1 MYTKILVPLDGSEL
15 AESAL
20 PYLEWFMKVSH
31 VNEIV
36 FLRVIEPFHVPGG
49 IEGTIIPEERERIE
63 QDAVK
68 LAENYLSKITGR
80 FKAGKIKIES
90 LVKVGKPAKTVADY
104 VAKSDVDLIIL
115 ATHAFSGIRRLV
127 SGSVA
132 DEILRA
138 AQVPIFLV
146 KREDWPPDK

>member
-20 PYLEWFMKVSH
+20 PYLEWFVKVSK

-36 FLRVIEPFHVPGG
+36 FFRVVEPFHVPGG
-49 IEGTIIPEERERIE
+49 VEGTIMPEERERIV

-68 LAENYLSKITGR
+68 LAESYMNKIAKR
-80 FKAGKIKIES
+80 FKAGKIKIDS
-90 LVKVGKPAKTVADY
+90 LVKVGKPAKIVADY
-104 VAKSDVDLIIL
+104 VAKSDVDLIIM

-138 AQVPIFLV
+138 AQVPVFLV
-146 KREDWPPDK
+146 KQGDWPPDK